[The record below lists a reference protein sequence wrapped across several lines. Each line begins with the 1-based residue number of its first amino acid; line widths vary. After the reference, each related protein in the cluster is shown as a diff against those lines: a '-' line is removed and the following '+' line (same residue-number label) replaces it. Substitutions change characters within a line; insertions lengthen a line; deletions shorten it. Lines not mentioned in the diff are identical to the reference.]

1 MDTNKIDKIDTNL
14 IVPSIQENLIEIE
27 RDKWG
32 NILNEQTFKT
42 LNNNMKVMKE
52 ILLEIANENNVT
64 NLDSI
69 KLRLNNLET
78 DRDSIESIVD
88 NNTSGLINVG
98 ITERKLNLKGT
109 ELEFNSNKVDLDN
122 VAYTNRE
129 NTFSENI
136 NNTKVYKLKG
146 GTVLE
151 NIDNKIKIGNISN
164 KLDLQTTDGTFLV
177 NGEEFRLS
185 SEEVKALLD
194 TTDFQATET
203 INGTSKL
210 ATQTEVNNGLENT
223 KIVTSKKLKARLDT
237 LLAGIK
243 STYVL
248 KTDNATETVAG
259 ITKIATQSEIN
270 AGTDDSKLV
279 TSKKLASMLNSK
291 LSTYIKN
298 TDFATDTV
306 AGICKYGT
314 TTGTSLEGN
323 QLSRI
328 LGIDDVFYGGTISE
342 AGTKIAGK
350 AYYDTNTK
358 QIYLCRENNDLNY
371 VDLDKFTAFSNKS
384 LLDKLE
390 NLSKIKTQLI
400 SAPVTIT
407 PRYNTPTIYTY
418 NLPVDKARV
427 EYVKFTGSAVYHGTF
442 SETFSLFAK
451 VDDSDE
457 FQTFGIS
464 LERADVAANI
474 KLEVTNNQVKMT
486 FKNLYPALA
495 MTVLQKLVVY
505 HI

>member
-42 LNNNMKVMKE
+42 LNNNMKVIKE
-52 ILLEIANENNVT
+52 VLLEIANENNVT

-88 NNTSGLINVG
+88 NNTNGLINVG
-98 ITERKLNLKGT
+98 INERKLNLKGT
-109 ELEFNSNKVDLDN
+109 ELEFNGNKVDLDN

-177 NGEEFRLS
+177 NGEKFRLS

-203 INGTSKL
+203 INGTSKI
-210 ATQTEVNNGLENT
+210 ATQTEVDNGLENT

-237 LLAGIK
+237 LLAGIT

-298 TDFATDTV
+298 TDNASETIKGV
-306 AGICKYGT
+306 SKYGT
-314 TTGTSLEGN
+314 TDGTALEGKR
-323 QLSRI
+323 LAEI
-328 LGIDDVFYGGTISE
+328 IGLEYGGNIQDTG
-342 AGTKIAGK
+342 AKVTGK
-350 AYYDTNTK
+350 FYYDKALKYYYECIVNNNLMK
-358 QIYLCRENNDLNY
+358 LYRNKHYLQ
-371 VDLDKFTAFSNKS
+371 
-384 LLDKLE
+384 LL
-390 NLSKIKTQLI
+390 
-400 SAPVTIT
+400 
-407 PRYNTPTIYTY
+407 
-418 NLPVDKARV
+418 
-427 EYVKFTGSAVYHGTF
+427 
-442 SETFSLFAK
+442 
-451 VDDSDE
+451 
-457 FQTFGIS
+457 FQV
-464 LERADVAANI
+464 LR
-474 KLEVTNNQVKMT
+474 
-486 FKNLYPALA
+486 LA
-495 MTVLQKLVVY
+495 HQF
-505 HI
+505 